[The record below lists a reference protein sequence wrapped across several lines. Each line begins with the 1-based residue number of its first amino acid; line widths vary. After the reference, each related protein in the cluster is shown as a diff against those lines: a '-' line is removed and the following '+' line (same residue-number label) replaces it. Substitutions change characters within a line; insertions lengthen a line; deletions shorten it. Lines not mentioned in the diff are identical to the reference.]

1 LPVGFEKKTA
11 SFFSITLGANAP
23 GVIDYFARHSGES
36 RNPVKRKNWT
46 PAFAGVTSKW
56 KRAF

>member
-23 GVIDYFARHSGES
+23 GVIVFYF
-36 RNPVKRKNWT
+36 VI
-46 PAFAGVTSKW
+46 PAQAGIQ
-56 KRAF
+56 